1 MTPGDSTDDTVPGG
15 PVLDDLRG
23 LGTPFVIV
31 GGVATT
37 LYMPQRLTQDLD
49 ILIVV
54 ADAARLHRELEGMGA
69 TRTGDLSIGGS
80 SWDLPDGLALDVL
93 ESTAPWAR
101 AAVGR
106 PARSGE
112 GWPAIPLPYL
122 VTMKVEAG
130 RERDLRDVATMLAH
144 ADEAA
149 LEDVRAAVG
158 RYVPDAAEDL
168 ESLLVIGQLERQEQ
182 ERQDRD
188 RAGGDRSDRG
198 GR

>member
-1 MTPGDSTDDTVPGG
+1 MMPGDSTDDTVPGG

-23 LGTPFVIV
+23 LATPFVIV

-54 ADAARLHRELEGMGA
+54 ADAARLHRELAALGA

-101 AAVGR
+101 AAVEQ
-106 PARSGE
+106 PARSRE
-112 GWPAIPLPYL
+112 GWPVIPLPYL
-122 VTMKVEAG
+122 VAMKVEAG

-149 LEDVRAAVG
+149 VEEVRAAVG

-168 ESLLVIGQLERQEQ
+168 ESLRVIGQLERQEQ
-182 ERQDRD
+182 ERQAPGRD
-188 RAGGDRSDRG
+188 RTGGDRG

>member
-1 MTPGDSTDDTVPGG
+1 MMPGDNDDNDNVIPGG
-15 PVLDDLRG
+15 SVLDELRE

-54 ADAARLHRELEGMGA
+54 ADAARLHRELAALGA
-69 TRTGDLSIGGS
+69 TRTGDLSVGGS
-80 SWDLPDGLALDVL
+80 SWDLPDGLTLDVL

-101 AAVGR
+101 AAVER
-106 PARSGE
+106 PAHSAE

-122 VTMKVEAG
+122 VTMKLEAG

-149 LEDVRAAVG
+149 LEEVRAAVG
-158 RYVPDAAEDL
+158 RYTPDAAEDL
-168 ESLLVIGQLERQEQ
+168 ESLRVIGQLERQEH

-188 RAGGDRSDRG
+188 HAGGDRG